1 MSSSSANCFHITT
14 SNLRSGASEPPSL
27 LDDVGHR
34 HALVQDTQLAVRVRC
49 WAGWVNVYSNEGIL
63 EKEIQQNKN
72 DYEWD
77 VESNLLRGTWR
88 FLHTSTSCEHRPPS
102 TQCTCFKGSR
112 KHFSKLAFHPLE
124 EQPAAVGVASHLF
137 GFHIFLHSVLP
148 VLLVALSYFFCD
160 ISDLKS
166 GSIPHLVDGVDLST
180 GLTRHPRVSQDKLTF
195 LMINI
200 G

>member
-1 MSSSSANCFHITT
+1 M
-14 SNLRSGASEPPSL
+14 
-27 LDDVGHR
+27 
-34 HALVQDTQLAVRVRC
+34 
-49 WAGWVNVYSNEGIL
+49 
-63 EKEIQQNKN
+63 
-72 DYEWD
+72 
-77 VESNLLRGTWR
+77 
-88 FLHTSTSCEHRPPS
+88 
-102 TQCTCFKGSR
+102 
-112 KHFSKLAFHPLE
+112 LE

-166 GSIPHLVDGVDLST
+166 GSIPHLVDGVDLAT

-200 G
+200 GSISEKYRINIGKILDQYLKIYL